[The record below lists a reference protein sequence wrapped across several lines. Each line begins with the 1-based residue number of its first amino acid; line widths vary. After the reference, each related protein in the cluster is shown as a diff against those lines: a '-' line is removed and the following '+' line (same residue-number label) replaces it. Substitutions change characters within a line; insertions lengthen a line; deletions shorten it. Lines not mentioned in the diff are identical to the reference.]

1 MSNVSCKNCFNYS
14 LCNNQ
19 WQATSPSGFTMPNLC
34 TMEINGEKY
43 ICKDF
48 KEKSKVVEMPCKIGS
63 IVYILEYD
71 NDEAVDYIGYIFLMA
86 NEDFAL
92 LSPAI
97 NGERNPTELCNYYF
111 DNFAENREEARGVVI
126 VPIGE
131 LFFSKE
137 EVKKV
142 LQSRSK

>member
-1 MSNVSCKNCFNYS
+1 MSNASCKNCFNYS

-19 WQATSPSGFTMPNLC
+19 WQATSPSGFAMPNLC
-34 TMEINGEKY
+34 TAEINGEKY
-43 ICKDF
+43 ICEDF
-48 KEKSKVVEMPCKIGS
+48 KEKSKVVHMPCKIGS

-97 NGERNPTELCNYYF
+97 NGERNATELCNYYF
-111 DNFAENREEARGVVI
+111 NNFAENREEARGVVI
-126 VPIGE
+126 VPINE

-137 EVKKV
+137 EVEKV
-142 LQSRSK
+142 LRN